1 MNIVLT
7 GGTGLIGSA
16 IARQLSTQGHSLTL
30 LSRSAK
36 NSIAPGIPTIQWDA
50 ETDGP
55 WVEKVAIADAVIN
68 LAGESVGAGRWTKAQ
83 KKRIVQS
90 RVNATNALVRAME
103 KASRKPRVLVNASA
117 VGYYGHVKEGDV
129 AEAASPGNDFLAETT
144 VAWETAAMKAEKVG
158 VRVVLIRTGF
168 VIASHAPA
176 FRKMILP
183 FKFFAGGPFG
193 SGKQWFPWV
202 HIEDVVGGYLF
213 ALDNDSIS
221 GPVNLVSPNPVR
233 VSELARELGRS
244 LHRPSFLPAPA
255 AGLKILL
262 GEMSDLLL
270 KGQRAV
276 PDVLIKKGFTF
287 RFQTLGAALKN
298 VLSK

>member
-1 MNIVLT
+1 
-7 GGTGLIGSA
+7 
-16 IARQLSTQGHSLTL
+16 
-30 LSRSAK
+30 
-36 NSIAPGIPTIQWDA
+36 
-50 ETDGP
+50 
-55 WVEKVAIADAVIN
+55 
-68 LAGESVGAGRWTKAQ
+68 
-83 KKRIVQS
+83 
-90 RVNATNALVRAME
+90 ME
-103 KASRKPRVLVNASA
+103 KASKKPPVLVNASA
-117 VGYYGHVKEGDV
+117 VGYYGHVEEGVVGED
-129 AEAASPGNDFLAETT
+129 ASPGNDFLAQTT
-144 VAWETAAMKAEKVG
+144 VAWEAAAKKAEKLAA
-158 VRVVLIRTGF
+158 RVVLIRTGF

-183 FKFFAGGPFG
+183 FKLFAGGPFG

-202 HIEDVVGGYLF
+202 HIDDVVGGYLF

-233 VSELARELGRS
+233 VSELARELGRA

-262 GEMSDLLL
+262 GEMSFLLL

-276 PDVLIKKGFTF
+276 PNVLIEEGFTF